1 MSLKLPLSMGICAVL
16 VMLGANVAWSAE
28 VLGAGASLP
37 APVYTKW
44 ARAYK
49 QSSGTKVVYQSIGSG
64 SGVAQITAK
73 SVDFGTTDSPLS
85 GTLLEK
91 NGLLQ
96 FPTMLGG
103 VVPIVNVP
111 KIGPGELRLTGP
123 VLADIYLGK
132 VVAWDDD
139 AITQLNPGIPL
150 PKLAIAV
157 VRRSDSSGSTLLF
170 TDYLSKVSP
179 EWKSRLG
186 RGVTVPWT
194 VGLGGKGDEGVSKF
208 VQRLPGAI
216 GFVDY
221 GYALSQKLA
230 FTQLKNQSGAFVAP
244 SAQSLAAAVSS
255 SWENSSFSEI
265 LTEERSQG
273 AWPITG
279 ATFALIRKV
288 QDKPEQ
294 AREILKFFAWAF
306 KEGGKSASESH
317 YVPLADSTTRA
328 VTAQWQLV
336 RDATGKPLYE

>member
-1 MSLKLPLSMGICAVL
+1 MPLNYRLFIFTAAVL
-16 VMLGANVAWSAE
+16 SLGTPRAHAAE

-37 APVYTKW
+37 APVYAKW
-44 ARAYK
+44 AQAYK
-49 QSSGTKVVYQSIGSG
+49 LTTGNKVVYQSIGSG

-73 SVDFGTTDSPLS
+73 SVDFGASDNPLS
-85 GTLLEK
+85 GAALEK

-96 FPTMLGG
+96 FPTLLGG
-103 VVPIVNVP
+103 VVPIVNLP
-111 KIGPGELRLTGP
+111 NTKPGDVKLTGP

-132 VVAWDDD
+132 IVTWDDS
-139 AITQLNPGIPL
+139 AITQLNPGVSL
-150 PKLAIAV
+150 PNLAIAV

-179 EWKSRLG
+179 EWKARLG

-194 VGLGGKGDEGVSKF
+194 IGLGGKGDEGVAKF

-221 GYALSQKLA
+221 GFAFNHALNY
-230 FTQLKNQSGAFVAP
+230 TQLKNQSGAFVAP
-244 SAQSLAAAVSS
+244 SPQSLAAAVSNN
-255 SWENSSFSEI
+255 WENSSYSDI

-279 ATFALIRKV
+279 ATFVLIRKV
-288 QDKPEQ
+288 QDKPAQ

-306 KEGGKSASESH
+306 KQGDKSASESN
-317 YVPLADSTTRA
+317 YVPIADSTARA
-328 VTAQWQLV
+328 VTASWQLV
-336 RDATGKPLYE
+336 RDTGGKPIYE

>member
-1 MSLKLPLSMGICAVL
+1 MGLKFPLSIGLCTVL
-16 VMLGANVAWSAE
+16 VVLAAPVVRSAE

-37 APVYTKW
+37 APVYAKW

-49 QSSGTKVVYQSIGSG
+49 QSSGSKVVYQSIGSG

-73 SVDFGTTDSPLS
+73 SVDFGTSDSPLS
-85 GTLLEK
+85 GALLEK

-111 KIGPGELRLTGP
+111 NVGPGDLRLTGP
-123 VLADIYLGK
+123 VLADIYLGRI
-132 VVAWDDD
+132 VAWDDH
-139 AITQLNPGIPL
+139 AITQLNPGITL
-150 PKLAIAV
+150 PNLAIAV

-179 EWKSRLG
+179 EWKNRLG
-186 RGVTVPWT
+186 RGVTVSWT

-221 GYALSQKLA
+221 GYAMSQQLA
-230 FTQLKNQSGAFVAP
+230 FTQLKNQSGAYVAP
-244 SAQSLAAAVSS
+244 NAQSLAAAVST

-288 QDKPEQ
+288 QEKPEQ

-306 KEGGKSASESH
+306 KEGGKSAIESN
-317 YVPLADSTTRA
+317 YVPLADTTARA
-328 VTAQWQLV
+328 ATAQWQLV
-336 RDATGKPLYE
+336 RDGTGKPVYE

>member
-1 MSLKLPLSMGICAVL
+1 MHLNSRFTLGLAVAVL
-16 VMLGANVAWSAE
+16 ALAMPTARGGE

-37 APVYTKW
+37 APVYAKW
-44 ARAYK
+44 AKAYK
-49 QSSGTKVVYQSIGSG
+49 QSTGTKVVYQSIGSG
-64 SGVAQITAK
+64 SGVAQITGK
-73 SVDFGTTDSPLS
+73 SVDFGASDSPLS
-85 GTLLEK
+85 GAMLEK

-96 FPTMLGG
+96 FPTLLGG
-103 VVPIVNVP
+103 VVPIVNLP
-111 KIGPGELRLTGP
+111 DAKPGDVKLTGP

-132 VVAWDDD
+132 IVSWDDS
-139 AITQLNPGIPL
+139 AITQLNPGVSMPN
-150 PKLAIAV
+150 LAIAV

-179 EWKSRLG
+179 EWKTRLG

-194 VGLGGKGDEGVSKF
+194 VGLGGKGDDGVARF

-221 GYALSQKLA
+221 GFALNKGLTY
-230 FTQLKNQSGAFVAP
+230 TQLKNQSGVFVSP
-244 SAQSLAAAVSS
+244 TPQSLAAAVSS

-294 AREILKFFAWAF
+294 AREILKFFTWAY
-306 KEGGKSASESH
+306 KEGDKAATESN
-317 YVPLADSTTRA
+317 YVPLAESTTKA

-336 RDATGKPLYE
+336 RDGTGKPLLE

>member
-1 MSLKLPLSMGICAVL
+1 MKFPLSIGLCTVL
-16 VMLGANVAWSAE
+16 MLLAAPAARSAE

-37 APVYTKW
+37 APVYAKW

-73 SVDFGTTDSPLS
+73 SVDFGTSDSPLTS
-85 GTLLEK
+85 ATLEK

-111 KIGPGELRLTGP
+111 NIGPGDLRLTGP

-132 VVAWDDD
+132 IVAWNDD
-139 AITQLNPGIPL
+139 AIADLNPGVSL
-150 PKLAIAV
+150 PNLAIAV

-194 VGLGGKGDEGVSKF
+194 VGLGGKGDEGVGKF

-230 FTQLKNQSGAFVAP
+230 FTQLKNQSGAFVTP
-244 SAQSLAAAVSS
+244 SAQSLAAAVNSG
-255 SWENSSFSEI
+255 WENSSFTEI
-265 LTEERSQG
+265 LTDERSQG

-279 ATFALIRKV
+279 ATFALVRKV

-306 KEGGKSASESH
+306 KEGGKSATESH

>member
-1 MSLKLPLSMGICAVL
+1 MPLNIRLSFCLVATLSIVASLAHAS
-16 VMLGANVAWSAE
+16 E

-37 APVYTKW
+37 APVYAKW
-44 ARAYK
+44 AIAYK
-49 QSSGTKVVYQSIGSG
+49 QATGNKVVYQSIGSG
-64 SGVAQITAK
+64 SGVAQITGK
-73 SVDFGTTDSPLS
+73 SVDFGASDTPLS
-85 GTLLEK
+85 GAVLEK

-96 FPTMLGG
+96 FPTLLGG
-103 VVPIVNVP
+103 VVPIVNLP
-111 KIGPGELRLTGP
+111 NTKPGDVKLSGP
-123 VLADIYLGK
+123 VLADIYMGK
-132 VVAWDDD
+132 ITAWDDS
-139 AITQLNPGIPL
+139 AITQLNPGVSL
-150 PKLAIAV
+150 PNLAIAV

-179 EWKSRLG
+179 EWKAKLG

-194 VGLGGKGDEGVSKF
+194 VGLGGKGDEGVTKF

-221 GYALSQKLA
+221 GYALNHSLN
-230 FTQLKNQSGAFVAP
+230 FTQLKNQSGAFVTP

-255 SWENSSFSEI
+255 NWENSSFSDI

-294 AREILKFFAWAF
+294 AREILKFFAWAY
-306 KEGGKSASESH
+306 KEGGKSATAAN
-317 YVPLADSTTRA
+317 YVPLADSTTKA
-328 VTAQWQLV
+328 VTALWQVV
-336 RDATGKPLYE
+336 RDGAGKPLYE

>member
-1 MSLKLPLSMGICAVL
+1 MPSNFQFASCVVTALSLIAPAVQ
-16 VMLGANVAWSAE
+16 ASE

-37 APVYTKW
+37 APVYAKW
-44 ARAYK
+44 AKAYK
-49 QSSGTKVVYQSIGSG
+49 LSTGNKVVYQSIGSG

-73 SVDFGTTDSPLS
+73 SVDFGTSDSPLS
-85 GTLLEK
+85 GAVLEK

-96 FPTMLGG
+96 FPTLLGG
-103 VVPIVNVP
+103 VVPIVNLP
-111 KIGPGELRLTGP
+111 NTKPGDVKLTGP

-132 VVAWDDD
+132 IVTWDDS
-139 AITQLNPGIPL
+139 AITQLNPGVSL
-150 PKLAIAV
+150 PNLAIAV

-179 EWKSRLG
+179 EWKTRLG

-221 GYALSQKLA
+221 GYALNHNLPY
-230 FTQLKNQSGAFVAP
+230 TQLKNQSGAFVSP
-244 SAQSLAAAVSS
+244 SPQSLAAAVSS
-255 SWENSSFSEI
+255 NWENSGFSDI
-265 LTEERSQG
+265 LTEERSAG

-288 QDKPEQ
+288 QDKPDQ
-294 AREILKFFAWAF
+294 AREIIKFFAWAF
-306 KEGGKSASESH
+306 KEGDKSATESN
-317 YVPLADSTTRA
+317 YVPLTESTTRA
-328 VTAQWQLV
+328 VAALWQVV
-336 RDATGKPLYE
+336 RDPTGKPIYE

>member
-1 MSLKLPLSMGICAVL
+1 MPLNFRLTACAAMSLLL
-16 VMLGANVAWSAE
+16 VVPAAQALD

-37 APVYTKW
+37 APVYAKW
-44 ARAYK
+44 AQAYR
-49 QSSGTKVVYQSIGSG
+49 QTTGTKVVYQSIGSG

-73 SVDFGTTDSPLS
+73 SVDFGATDSPLS
-85 GTLLEK
+85 SAQLEK

-96 FPTMLGG
+96 FPTLLGG
-103 VVPIVNVP
+103 VVPIVNLPNTKAGDV
-111 KIGPGELRLTGP
+111 KLTGP

-132 VVAWDDD
+132 IVDWDDA
-139 AITQLNPGIPL
+139 AITQLNPGVSL
-150 PKLAIAV
+150 PNLAIAV

-179 EWKSRLG
+179 EWKTRMG

-221 GYALSQKLA
+221 GFALNNRLTY
-230 FTQLKNQSGAFVAP
+230 TQLKNQSGAFVTP
-244 SAQSLAAAVSS
+244 NAQSLAAAVTSN
-255 SWENSSFSEI
+255 WENSSFSDI

-279 ATFALIRKV
+279 ATFAVVRKV

-294 AREILKFFAWAF
+294 AREVLKFFAWAF
-306 KEGGKSASESH
+306 KEGGKSATDFN
-317 YVPLADSTTRA
+317 YVPLPDSTTRA
-328 VTAQWQLV
+328 VNAQWQVV
-336 RDATGKPLYE
+336 RDSSGKPLVE

>member
-1 MSLKLPLSMGICAVL
+1 MGFNFRLAMCVACMGTLLAVP
-16 VMLGANVAWSAE
+16 VVRSAE

-37 APVYTKW
+37 APVYAKW
-44 ARAYK
+44 AGAYK
-49 QSSGTKVVYQSIGSG
+49 QSTGTKVVYQSIGSG

-73 SVDFGTTDSPLS
+73 SVDFGASDSPLS
-85 GTLLEK
+85 GAVLEK

-103 VVPIVNVP
+103 VVPIVNLP
-111 KIGPGELRLTGP
+111 DTKPGGIKLAGP

-132 VVAWDDD
+132 IIHWDDP
-139 AITQLNPGIPL
+139 AIAQLNPGISL
-150 PKLAIAV
+150 PNLAIAV

-179 EWKSRLG
+179 EWKTRLG

-194 VGLGGKGDEGVSKF
+194 VGLGGKGDEGVARF

-221 GYALSQKLA
+221 GYALNNRLTY
-230 FTQLKNQSGAFVAP
+230 TQLKNQSGVFVAP
-244 SAQSLAAAVSS
+244 SPQSLAAAVSN

-279 ATFALIRKV
+279 ATFALVRKV

-306 KEGGKSASESH
+306 KEGGKSATESN
-317 YVPLADSTTRA
+317 YVPLSDTTARA

-336 RDATGKPLYE
+336 RDSTGKPLFE

>member
-1 MSLKLPLSMGICAVL
+1 MGLKFPLSLCTAFAVVVL
-16 VMLGANVAWSAE
+16 AVPGAWSAE

-37 APVYTKW
+37 APVYAKW
-44 ARAYK
+44 AKAYK

-73 SVDFGTTDSPLS
+73 SVDFGTSDSPLS
-85 GTLLEK
+85 SAVLEK

-103 VVPIVNVP
+103 VVPIVNLP
-111 KIGPGELRLTGP
+111 NTKPGDVKLTGP

-132 VVAWDDD
+132 IVAWDDS
-139 AITQLNPGIPL
+139 AITQLNPGVSL
-150 PKLAIAV
+150 PNMAIAV

-179 EWKSRLG
+179 EWKTRMG

-194 VGLGGKGDEGVSKF
+194 VGLGGKGDDGVSKF

-221 GYALSQKLA
+221 GFALNNALNY
-230 FTQLKNQSGAFVAP
+230 TQLKNQSGVFVAP
-244 SAQSLAAAVSS
+244 NAQSLAAAVSS
-255 SWENSSFSEI
+255 NWENSGFSDI

-294 AREILKFFAWAF
+294 AREIIKFFNWAF
-306 KEGGKSASESH
+306 KEGGKSATESN
-317 YVPLADSTTRA
+317 YVPLADSTAKA
-328 VTAQWQLV
+328 VTAQWQVV
-336 RDATGKPLYE
+336 RDGTGKPLYE

>member
-1 MSLKLPLSMGICAVL
+1 MPLNFQLGLCVVATTLSLAMPVVQA
-16 VMLGANVAWSAE
+16 AE

-49 QSSGTKVVYQSIGSG
+49 QSTGNKVVYQSIGSG
-64 SGVAQITAK
+64 SGVAQISGK
-73 SVDFGTTDSPLS
+73 SVDFGASDSPLS
-85 GTLLEK
+85 GAALEK

-96 FPTMLGG
+96 FPTLLGG
-103 VVPIVNVP
+103 VVPIVNLP
-111 KIGPGELRLTGP
+111 NTKPGDVKLTGQ

-132 VVAWDDD
+132 IINWDDS
-139 AITQLNPGIPL
+139 AITQINPGVSL
-150 PKLAIAV
+150 PNLAIAV

-179 EWKSRLG
+179 EWKTRLG

-194 VGLGGKGDEGVSKF
+194 IGLGGKGDEGVAKF

-221 GYALSQKLA
+221 GFALNKGLTY
-230 FTQLKNQSGAFVAP
+230 TQLKNQSGAFVAP
-244 SAQSLAAAVSS
+244 NPQSLAAAVSS
-255 SWENSSFSEI
+255 NWENSSFSDI

-279 ATFALIRKV
+279 ATFVLIRKV

-306 KEGGKSASESH
+306 KEGDKSATESN
-317 YVPLADSTTRA
+317 YVPLADSTTKA
-328 VTAQWQLV
+328 VTALWQVV
-336 RDATGKPLYE
+336 RDGSGKPLYE

>member
-1 MSLKLPLSMGICAVL
+1 M
-16 VMLGANVAWSAE
+16 
-28 VLGAGASLP
+28 P
-37 APVYTKW
+37 APVYAKW

-64 SGVAQITAK
+64 SGVVQITAK
-73 SVDFGTTDSPLS
+73 SVDFGTSDSPLS
-85 GTLLEK
+85 GALLEK

-111 KIGPGELRLTGP
+111 NVGPGELRLTGP

-132 VVAWDDD
+132 IVAWDDS
-139 AITQLNPGIPL
+139 AITQLNPGVTL
-150 PKLAIAV
+150 PSLAIAV

-179 EWKSRLG
+179 EWKNRLG

-194 VGLGGKGDEGVSKF
+194 VGLGGKGDEGVGKF

-221 GYALSQKLA
+221 GYAISHQLA

-244 SAQSLAAAVSS
+244 NAQSLAAAVSTN
-255 SWENSSFSEI
+255 WENSSFSEI

-306 KEGGKSASESH
+306 KEGGKSATESN
-317 YVPLADSTTRA
+317 YVPLADTTTRA

>member
-1 MSLKLPLSMGICAVL
+1 MGLNLRLTIFVACAGTLLAVP
-16 VMLGANVAWSAE
+16 VARSAE

-37 APVYTKW
+37 APVYAKW
-44 ARAYK
+44 AVAYR
-49 QSSGTKVVYQSIGSG
+49 QLTGTKVVYQSIGSG
-64 SGVAQITAK
+64 SGVAQISAK
-73 SVDFGTTDSPLS
+73 SVDFGASDSPLS
-85 GTLLEK
+85 GALLEK
-91 NGLLQ
+91 SGLLQ
-96 FPTMLGG
+96 FPTLLGG
-103 VVPIVNVP
+103 VVPIVNLP
-111 KIGPGELRLTGP
+111 DAKPGDVKLTGP
-123 VLADIYLGK
+123 VLADIYMGK
-132 VVAWDDD
+132 IVNWDDL
-139 AITQLNPGIPL
+139 AIAQLNTGVSL
-150 PKLAIAV
+150 PNLAIAV

-179 EWKSRLG
+179 EWKTRLG

-194 VGLGGKGDEGVSKF
+194 VGLGGKGDEGVAKF

-221 GYALSQKLA
+221 GFALKNRLTY
-230 FTQLKNQSGAFVAP
+230 TQLKNQSGVFVAP

-306 KEGGKSASESH
+306 KEGGKSATESN
-317 YVPLADSTTRA
+317 YVPLSDTTTRA

-336 RDATGKPLYE
+336 RDAAGKPLYE